1 MAAPDINPGLRP
13 VNPVSETAAAFVYN
27 SAPHFPRIR
36 AVLPLLRAL
45 LRIGL
50 LQSGPQILPPSREL
64 AFVVVAAHLALGLLL
79 SLLGEVPQ
87 AALLSAVLGTLFMVA
102 VTHGLLMLR
111 GFQAR
116 FHQTVTAM
124 AGCELIVGV
133 AALPLSFQSG
143 PVGELSSLL
152 SLVLIG
158 WSLAIWAHIFHHS
171 LEISRFAGFGLSLA
185 YLISSI
191 FIAGLVTVPGA

>member
-1 MAAPDINPGLRP
+1 M
-13 VNPVSETAAAFVYN
+13 
-27 SAPHFPRIR
+27 
-36 AVLPLLRAL
+36 LPLLRAL

-64 AFVVVAAHLALGLLL
+64 ALVVVAAHLVLGLLL
-79 SLLGEVPQ
+79 SLLGAEPQ
-87 AALLSAVLGTLFMVA
+87 AALLSAVVGTLFTVA
-102 VTHGLLMLR
+102 VTHGLLTLR
-111 GFQAR
+111 RFQAR

-133 AALPLSFQSG
+133 AALPLSMQSG
-143 PVGELSSLL
+143 GGGELASLL
-152 SLVLIG
+152 SLVLVG

-185 YLISSI
+185 YLIGS
-191 FIAGLVTVPGA
+191 FYIAAIVTAPGA